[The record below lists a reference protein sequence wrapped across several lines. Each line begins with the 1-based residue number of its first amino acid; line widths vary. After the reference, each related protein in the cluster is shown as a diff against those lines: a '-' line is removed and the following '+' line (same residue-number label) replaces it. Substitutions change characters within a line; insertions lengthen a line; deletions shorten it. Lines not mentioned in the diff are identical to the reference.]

1 VVESGDSFVGCRFV
15 YGSFVGVGPF
25 VVRLWHL
32 WWKCVPIGLHLY
44 HHAVVIEWKC
54 NNNDLILAM
63 EVGAG

>member
-1 VVESGDSFVGCRFV
+1 MVESGDLFVGSRSVC
-15 YGSFVGVGPF
+15 GSFVGVGP
-25 VVRLWHL
+25 L

-54 NNNDLILAM
+54 NNNNLILAM